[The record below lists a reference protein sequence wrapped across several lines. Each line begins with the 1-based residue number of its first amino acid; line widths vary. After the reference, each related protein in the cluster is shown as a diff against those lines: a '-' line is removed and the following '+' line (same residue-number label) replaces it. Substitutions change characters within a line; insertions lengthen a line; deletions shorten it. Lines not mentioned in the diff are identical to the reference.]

1 MSGQTMFFALAAG
14 GLAALYFYR
23 SESAHAGASLIA
35 ELSGQIDVSAAD
47 TPTVDKPTVE
57 IITTVEDTH
66 HKDASQ
72 ELNADIMSEQPVEQ
86 LTEQLVEPL
95 TEPLTEQPNEQSDN
109 KLIIIHDYELAS
121 PDTQPRSL
129 IKVPT
134 IRLRTQM

>member
-35 ELSGQIDVSAAD
+35 ELSGQIDVTAAD
-47 TPTVDKPTVE
+47 TPTAVAPAVDTL
-57 IITTVEDTH
+57 TTAEDTQPET
-66 HKDASQ
+66 SQ
-72 ELNADIMSEQPVEQ
+72 KINDTCKAEQPVE
-86 LTEQLVEPL
+86 PI
-95 TEPLTEQPNEQSDN
+95 TEPITEPPAEQPTD
-109 KLIIIHDYELAS
+109 KLVIIHDYELAI